1 VRRTA
6 RRFVRFLAEV
16 GRAQYRDQLLLRA
29 GALAYTAL
37 LSVVPLLTVALV
49 TVGRVQPE
57 QAAVVVRAIATVLP
71 FSPARVQ
78 ATLAAFAQR
87 TAALGWIA
95 VVLSVLVT
103 FNAFYQFEEV
113 INAIW
118 GLPRRRRWRWRLVSF
133 ATMLLCGPLLLTALF
148 STLYWLSSH
157 AWYRLIAPIARPLPA
172 VFAAVVLAALYRWV
186 PHTKVSWRAAFT
198 GAAVAAVA
206 LTALHLGFQSYLI
219 FAADLNVIY
228 GSLAL
233 LLFFLVSLFLF
244 WYAVLLGAEASW
256 VVGHATRPAEKAKVD
271 AVIEMLTAAHRDG
284 GIGVETIEESLGA
297 DAEELL
303 TALLA
308 PPAILVP
315 SRGGFR
321 VARAADAI
329 TLAEI
334 KAKIEG
340 EPREGSE
347 AADPVTLAA
356 LTKHGEQRPPSDEI
370 PATVREPTQR

>member
-1 VRRTA
+1 M
-6 RRFVRFLAEV
+6 
-16 GRAQYRDQLLLRA
+16 RAQYRDQLLLRA
-29 GALAYTAL
+29 GALAYTVL
-37 LSVVPLLTVALV
+37 LSIVPLLTVALV
-49 TVGRVQPE
+49 TVGRIQPE

-87 TAALGWIA
+87 TAALGWIGVA
-95 VVLSVLVT
+95 ISVLVT
-103 FNAFYQFEEV
+103 FNAFYQIEEV

-118 GLPRRRRWRWRLVSF
+118 GFPRRRRWQWRLFSF
-133 ATMLLCGPLLLTALF
+133 AMVLVCGPLLLTALF
-148 STLYWLSSH
+148 SSLYWLSSH
-157 AWYRLIAPIARPLPA
+157 PWYPVIAPLARPLPA

-186 PHTKVSWRAAFT
+186 PHSKVSWRAAFA

-206 LTALHLGFQSYLI
+206 LTALHLGFQTYLV

-256 VVGHATRPAEKAKVD
+256 VVGHVTRPAEQAMVD
-271 AVIEMLTAAHRDG
+271 AIVGVLTVAHREG
-284 GIGVETIEESLGA
+284 GITVESIEETLGEDA
-297 DAEELL
+297 DRLL
-303 TALLA
+303 TALLL
-308 PPAILVP
+308 PPALLVP

-334 KAKIEG
+334 KARIGG
-340 EPREGSE
+340 EPAPE
-347 AADPVTLAA
+347 AEASNAVTLAA
-356 LTKHGEQRPPSDEI
+356 LTKQAERLPSSDELRRI
-370 PATVREPTQR
+370 STGTVDERHSVRRR